1 MAGDIV
7 WVRDFFRSEAP
18 LCWRRRPSMSEIAL
32 QANRL
37 GISQQSVAIHLVL
50 EVPNTPLGRTYQAH
64 TLRYT
69 RPGRLGVMVTAQAE
83 FERGGSGVG
92 RLADFEYAMAT
103 QGRPCHFAFVF
114 GEKSQAHVDS
124 GSSED
129 M

>member
-1 MAGDIV
+1 MI
-7 WVRDFFRSEAP
+7 
-18 LCWRRRPSMSEIAL
+18 EIAL

-37 GISQQSVAIHLVL
+37 GVSQQRVAFHLVL
-50 EVPNTPLGRTYQAH
+50 EVPDTPLGWTYQDH
-64 TLRYT
+64 SFRST
-69 RPGRLGVMVTAQAE
+69 RPGQLGVMVTAQAE

-114 GEKSQAHVDS
+114 GEMSQARVDS
-124 GSSED
+124 SSSED